1 MTHDTRRTTDNAWG
15 ISQVPHRGDK
25 KSELDLTIIAS
36 ILGVGVLYLKFG
48 TLQENKVWYLTASE
62 NHWQKFLSVSVTR
75 TAFLVHHT

>member
-1 MTHDTRRTTDNAWG
+1 MTHDTRWTTDNTWG
-15 ISQVPHRGDK
+15 MAQVPHRGAK

-62 NHWQKFLSVSVTR
+62 NHWQKF
-75 TAFLVHHT
+75 

>member
-1 MTHDTRRTTDNAWG
+1 MTHDTRQTTDNAWG
-15 ISQVPHRGDK
+15 ITQVPHRGAR

-62 NHWQKFLSVSVTR
+62 NHWQKF
-75 TAFLVHHT
+75 